1 MSLYLLGGDPIQYIR
16 LVPIDPRSSLV
27 SLVGSAHGH
36 KGLAVTIGVVGEA
49 IAVVDRVGLG
59 HSHVGYRGDMAIGL
73 GHEITGLAG
82 HLPLD
87 GVTLLPG
94 HRVTPLD
101 GHLDSDGEG
110 DGGALGDG
118 LGGADSLG
126 HLPGHGGALGL
137 GDLDTH
143 GVGHIP
149 ADHGAL
155 LSGHG
160 GALGHG
166 DTVGDGRRRDKV

>member
-1 MSLYLLGGDPIQYIR
+1 MSSY
-16 LVPIDPRSSLV
+16 LV

-36 KGLAVTIGVVGEA
+36 KGLAVTIGVAGGT
-49 IAVVDRVGLG
+49 IAVMDRVGLG
-59 HSHVGYRGDMAIGL
+59 HSHSGGDDSDGGLSHVGDMAIGL
-73 GHEITGLAG
+73 GHEATGLAG

-87 GVTLLPG
+87 WVTHLPG
-94 HRVTPLD
+94 HGVTPLH
-101 GHLDSDGEG
+101 GHLDGDGEG

-126 HLPGHGGALGL
+126 HLPGHGGTILGL
-137 GDLDTH
+137 GYTH

-155 LSGHG
+155 LPGHG

-166 DTVGDGRRRDKV
+166 DTVRDGRRRDKV

>member
-1 MSLYLLGGDPIQYIR
+1 MLGGDPIQYIR
-16 LVPIDPRSSLV
+16 LVPIVLSCLV

-36 KGLAVTIGVVGEA
+36 KGLAVTIGVVGVA
-49 IAVVDRVGLG
+49 KAVVDMVGLG
-59 HSHVGYRGDMAIGL
+59 HSHVSDRGDMAIGL
-73 GHEITGLAG
+73 GHETTGLVG

-87 GVTLLPG
+87 WVTHLPG

-101 GHLDSDGEG
+101 GHLESDGEG

-126 HLPGHGGALGL
+126 HLPGHGDTLLGL
-137 GDLDTH
+137 GDTH

-155 LSGHG
+155 LSSHG

>member
-1 MSLYLLGGDPIQYIR
+1 MTQYNTLGLSLSTP
-16 LVPIDPRSSLV
+16 LV

-36 KGLAVTIGVVGEA
+36 KGLAVTIGVVGGA
-49 IAVVDRVGLG
+49 IAVVDRVSLG
-59 HSHVGYRGDMAIGL
+59 HSHSRGDDSDSGLGHVVGDMAIGL
-73 GHEITGLAG
+73 GHETTGLAG
-82 HLPLD
+82 HLLLD
-87 GVTLLPG
+87 GVTHLPG
-94 HRVTPLD
+94 HGVTPLH

-110 DGGALGDG
+110 DGGALDDG
-118 LGGADSLG
+118 LVGADSLG
-126 HLPGHGGALGL
+126 DLPGDGGALGL

-155 LSGHG
+155 LPGHG

-166 DTVGDGRRRDKV
+166 DTVGDGNT